1 MGTLRVIAIIVLIA
15 VICCGTIIKIY
26 TRSRL
31 RDLEGT
37 YDTEPPGR
45 RPGKEA

>member
-1 MGTLRVIAIIVLIA
+1 MGTLRVIAIIVLAA

-37 YDTEPPGR
+37 YDTEPPGH
-45 RPGKEA
+45 RPKKEA

>member
-26 TRSRL
+26 TRRFFFLFAGSQ
-31 RDLEGT
+31 
-37 YDTEPPGR
+37 YKNR
-45 RPGKEA
+45 RK